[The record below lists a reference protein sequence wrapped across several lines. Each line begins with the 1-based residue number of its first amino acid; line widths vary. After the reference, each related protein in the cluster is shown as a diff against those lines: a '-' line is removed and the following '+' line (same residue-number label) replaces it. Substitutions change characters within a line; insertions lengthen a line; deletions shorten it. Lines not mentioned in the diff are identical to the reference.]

1 MKITVCDRCR
11 TEINGPNSVI
21 YLTVRRIKYDIGDDY
36 ELCERCAS
44 ELKIWL
50 NGKKEENDE

>member
-11 TEINGPNSVI
+11 TEINGQNSVT
-21 YLTVRRIKYDIGDDY
+21 YVTVRRIKYDIGDDY

-50 NGKKEENDE
+50 SGKK

>member
-1 MKITVCDRCR
+1 MKITICDRCR
-11 TEINGPNSVI
+11 TEINGPKSVI
-21 YLTVRRIKYDIGDDY
+21 YATVRRMKYDIGDDY

-50 NGKKEENDE
+50 N

>member
-11 TEINGPNSVI
+11 TEINGPKSVI
-21 YLTVRRIKYDIGDDY
+21 YATVRRMKYDIGDDY

-50 NGKKEENDE
+50 NGKKEENGE